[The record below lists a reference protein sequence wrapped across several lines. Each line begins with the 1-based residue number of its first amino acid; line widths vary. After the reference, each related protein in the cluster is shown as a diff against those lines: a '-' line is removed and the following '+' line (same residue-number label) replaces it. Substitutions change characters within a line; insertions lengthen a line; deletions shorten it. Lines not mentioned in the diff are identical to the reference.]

1 MYRYAQ
7 YHKYS
12 STCKLRCFRRHAG
25 WEIEPK
31 MQSPM
36 SGSYGY
42 LTLYFDLHGLL
53 HFPVGYSRKMRRGQG
68 WAPFSWQSL
77 HSEQKTRSLW
87 EKHLPMPWPTGQHFH
102 VIQIQFRGVVA
113 AHKKRWTRWTN
124 TDELTHDAGLVFSKV
139 PWIGDWQTSLFKSFT
154 AKWETCNRERPLPNA
169 SFSPSFYGWTILK
182 NWLDGVASQSNPVGY
197 IFGNKFGSVGV
208 ITPGSLAK
216 SWILLHVL
224 IQYSCGISQQ
234 GPLAHLGTSFW
245 FLTFQAE
252 LLGTHSSLS
261 ILPNNT
267 PTDVSSMQAAPSW
280 QV

>member
-1 MYRYAQ
+1 MGDWTQDAKSNEWLIRILNFILWPSRTSALPRGILAQ
-7 YHKYS
+7 NE
-12 STCKLRCFRRHAG
+12 AG
-25 WEIEPK
+25 
-31 MQSPM
+31 
-36 SGSYGY
+36 SGLGS
-42 LTLYFDLHGLL
+42 LFVAIPA
-53 HFPVGYSRKMRRGQG
+53 F
-68 WAPFSWQSL
+68 WA
-77 HSEQKTRSLW
+77 KKRSLW
-87 EKHLPMPWPTGQHFH
+87 EKHLPMPWPTGQHCH

-154 AKWETCNRERPLPNA
+154 AKWETWNRERPLPNA